1 MKLKLYFLLFFALYF
16 ALNGYIGWHGALFLS
31 HAAPSFPLPFYWSVF
46 AVITVSYLVS
56 RTRLMLNPVGR
67 LLKVIG
73 SYYFF
78 VLEYALLF
86 LPVADLA
93 ALVLKGLGRYSEQVY
108 VLAAGSAILIALAV
122 LFAWGSRNAWSPV
135 VRAYDIEIPKQAG
148 QLKQLRIVAASDL
161 HLGNIVGNRHLRKLT
176 ARIEEMSPDLI
187 LLPGDVIDEQIEPF
201 VRNRMS
207 EELKRLKARFGT
219 YAVLGNHEYYGGH
232 IAEYVKL
239 AADIGIR
246 VLQDESVLIEN
257 SFYVVGRKDKTAEA
271 MDPHGRLDYGALLNG
286 VDKSLPI
293 IAMDHQPRDYAQAE
307 AAGVDLLLS
316 GHTHRGQFAPNH
328 WVTRKVFEL
337 DWGYLKKGNMH
348 AVVSSGYGTWGPA
361 LRIASRAEIVQINVR
376 FAPLEGK

>member
-1 MKLKLYFLLFFALYF
+1 MKLKLYFLLFFAVYF

-31 HAAPSFPLPFYWSVF
+31 HAAPSIPLPFYWSVF

-93 ALVLKGLGRYSEQVY
+93 ALVLKGLGRYSEHVY
-108 VLAAGSAILIALAV
+108 VLAAGSSILIALAV

-135 VRAYDIEIPKQAG
+135 VRTYNIEIPKQAG

-161 HLGNIVGNRHLRKLT
+161 HLGNIVGNRHLQKLT

-207 EELKRLKARFGT
+207 KELKRLKARYGV

-232 IAEYVKL
+232 IGEYVKL

-271 MDPHGRLDYGALLNG
+271 MDPHGRMDYGALLNG
-286 VDKSLPI
+286 VDKTLPI

-361 LRIASRAEIVQINVR
+361 LRIASRAEIVQIIVR